1 MALQIIDCEQGSPEW
16 RLARLGIPTASEFST
31 IMATGRSPGSP
42 SKERRKYMLTLIGE
56 RLTGEVLE
64 SYSNAHMERGLVMEA
79 EACDWY
85 AFQHDTE
92 LERVGFIRNGDM
104 GCSPDRLVGNNGMLE
119 IKTHIPSILFEMHLA
134 NAFQADHLLQVHGQL
149 LVSEREW
156 CDVVAYWPKLK
167 PFELR
172 VYRDEKKMAEI
183 KAGVDKFNDE
193 LLTLMEKLR
202 G

>member
-1 MALQIIDCEQGSPEW
+1 MTLQIIDCEQGSPEW

-104 GCSPDRLVGNNGMLE
+104 GCSPDRLIGSDGILE
-119 IKTHIPSILFEMHLA
+119 IKTHIPSVLFEVQLA
-134 NAFQADHLLQVHGQL
+134 RVLPSEHIPQIQGQL
-149 LVSEREW
+149 WIAEREW
-156 CDVVAYWPKLK
+156 CDFVAYWPKLK
-167 PFELR
+167 PFVLR
-172 VYRDEKKMAEI
+172 VHRDKSKIAEI
-183 KAGVDKFNDE
+183 ASAVSQFNDE
-193 LLTLMEKLR
+193 MLNLMEKLK
-202 G
+202 